1 MVKLTKIIELI
12 IEDVNHEDSFTLS
25 LFSNILQ
32 NHFTLVILWGMPFL
46 IYILFFA
53 GRASLVKAELN
64 FLLAF
69 LAHGWPLSLLVN
81 IPHHQTIHI
90 ILDSHYKYLISD

>member
-32 NHFTLVILWGMPFL
+32 KHFTLVILWGMPFL
-46 IYILFFA
+46 IYILLFA
-53 GRASLVKAELN
+53 GRAS
-64 FLLAF
+64 
-69 LAHGWPLSLLVN
+69 
-81 IPHHQTIHI
+81 
-90 ILDSHYKYLISD
+90 